1 MQTVSHVMTRGI
13 RTLAPTDRITQAAQA
28 MQELDV
34 GSIPV
39 CDGVRL
45 VGMVTDRDIVVRG
58 VAQERVDVPLSEVMS
73 EGILYCLEDDPVSTA
88 IASMRRQQVRRLP
101 VVDRDKR
108 LVGIVSLGD
117 VATKADE
124 DDAGAAL
131 REISEPSEPYR
142 GGQSVASGAAGG
154 GQTV

>member
-58 VAQERVDVPLSEVMS
+58 VAQGRVDAALSEIMS
-73 EGILYCLEDDPVSTA
+73 EDVLYCHEDDPVATA

-101 VVDRDKR
+101 VVDREKR

-117 VATKADE
+117 VATRSDE
-124 DDAGAAL
+124 EGAGAAL
-131 REISEPSEPYR
+131 REISEPSEPHS
-142 GGQSVASGAAGG
+142 GGQ
-154 GQTV
+154 

>member
-1 MQTVSHVMTRGI
+1 
-13 RTLAPTDRITQAAQA
+13 
-28 MQELDV
+28 
-34 GSIPV
+34 
-39 CDGVRL
+39 
-45 VGMVTDRDIVVRG
+45 MVTDRDIVVRA

-73 EGILYCLEDDPVSTA
+73 EGILYCQEDESVTTA

-101 VVDRDKR
+101 VVDREKR

-117 VATKADE
+117 IATKSDE

-131 REISEPSEPYR
+131 RSISEPSEPHR
-142 GGQSVASGAAGG
+142 GGQSAASGPAGG